1 VLNIKGTIIGIVVY
15 TGLFF
20 FPVYAEETTK
30 AVNVGTLKSQQH
42 ETIQNMQ
49 KKEETLAAF
58 EELSWETDM
67 DHAFER
73 AQKEQKNVMIMV
85 EDRRCKWCKNMKMG
99 ALSDPNVQDKLQS
112 YILLKVQRSDKKTA
126 GRIEDFTGAI
136 PSFYFM
142 EPDQE
147 LFESVVGYFATE
159 DFLRFLTE
167 IEEDE
172 L

>member
-1 VLNIKGTIIGIVVY
+1 MLNIKGII
-15 TGLFF
+15 TGMACMGLLFC
-20 FPVYAEETTK
+20 PVCGEETVKT
-30 AVNVGTLKSQQH
+30 AIPSTLKSQKH
-42 ETIQNMQ
+42 ETGQKMQ
-49 KKEETLAAF
+49 KKEGTLGDF
-58 EELSWETDM
+58 EKLSWETDM

-147 LFESVVGYFATE
+147 LFESVVGYFAIE

>member
-1 VLNIKGTIIGIVVY
+1 M
-15 TGLFF
+15 GLFF
-20 FPVYAEETTK
+20 FPAYAEETTK
-30 AVNVGTLKSQQH
+30 AVNVSTLKSQQH

>member
-1 VLNIKGTIIGIVVY
+1 
-15 TGLFF
+15 
-20 FPVYAEETTK
+20 
-30 AVNVGTLKSQQH
+30 
-42 ETIQNMQ
+42 
-49 KKEETLAAF
+49 
-58 EELSWETDM
+58 
-67 DHAFER
+67 
-73 AQKEQKNVMIMV
+73 MV